1 MLTIG
6 QVASRTGL
14 RASAI
19 RYYESRGLLPNASR
33 IGGKRVYEQSVLE
46 RLAIIE
52 LAKTAGFQLD
62 EIRATLLY
70 GGETRPSARWKAL
83 AKAKQPELEAEM
95 KRLMITK
102 YVLIRMSACSCATLE
117 ECGRA
122 FLDAVAKHPAEPPTA
137 LKTQRRRS
145 AKRLKSRAR

>member
-19 RYYESRGLLPNASR
+19 RYYESRGLLPKASR
-33 IGGKRVYEQSVLE
+33 IGGKRVYEMAVLD

-52 LAKTAGFQLD
+52 LAKTAGFHLD
-62 EIRATLLY
+62 EIRATLQHATEA
-70 GGETRPSARWKAL
+70 GAGARWKTA
-83 AKAKQPELEAEM
+83 ARANQDELDAEL
-95 KRLMITK
+95 KRLRITK
-102 YVLIRMSACSCATLE
+102 YVLTRMTACSCATLE

-122 FLDAVAKHPAEPPTA
+122 FLDAVAKHPAELPMA
-137 LKTQRRRS
+137 LKTRRRRS
-145 AKRLKSRAR
+145 AKRLKPRTR

>member
-6 QVASRTGL
+6 QVASHTGL

-19 RYYESRGLLPNASR
+19 RYYESRGLLPKASR
-33 IGGKRVYEQSVLE
+33 IGGKRVYERAVLD

-52 LAKTAGFQLD
+52 LAKTAGFHLD
-62 EIRATLLY
+62 EIRATLQHATKA
-70 GGETRPSARWKAL
+70 GPAARWKTA
-83 AKAKQPELEAEM
+83 ARAKQDELDAEL

-102 YVLIRMSACSCATLE
+102 YVLVRMSACSCATLE

-122 FLDAVAKHPAEPPTA
+122 FLDAVAKHPAESPTG
-137 LKTQRRRS
+137 LRTQRRRS
-145 AKRLKSRAR
+145 AKKLKPR

>member
-6 QVASRTGL
+6 QVALRTGL

-19 RYYESRGLLPNASR
+19 RYYESRGLLPKASR
-33 IGGKRVYEQSVLE
+33 IGGKRVYEGSVLE

-52 LAKTAGFQLD
+52 LAKTAGFHLD
-62 EIRATLLY
+62 EIRATLLHA
-70 GGETRPSARWKAL
+70 GKPAVELVGRPL
-83 AKAKQPELEAEM
+83 AQAKQPELEAEL

-102 YVLIRMSACSCATLE
+102 YVLTRMSACSCATLE

-122 FLDAVAKHPAEPPTA
+122 FLEAVSNYPAEPQQQ
-137 LKTQRRRS
+137 LKTSGGAR
-145 AKRLKSRAR
+145 AKRLKGRSR

>member
-19 RYYESRGLLPNASR
+19 RYYESRGLLPKALR
-33 IGGKRVYEQSVLE
+33 IGGKRVFESAVLD

-52 LAKTAGFQLD
+52 LAKTAGFHLD
-62 EIRATLLY
+62 EIRATLQHATEAGP
-70 GGETRPSARWKAL
+70 GGRWKTAAR
-83 AKAKQPELEAEM
+83 AKRDEVDAEL
-95 KRLMITK
+95 KRLRITK
-102 YVLIRMSACSCATLE
+102 YVLTRMTACSCATLE

-122 FLDAVAKHPAEPPTA
+122 FLDAAATYPAEPPTA
-137 LKTQRRRS
+137 LKTRRRRS
-145 AKRLKSRAR
+145 AKRLKPRTR

>member
-14 RASAI
+14 RASAL
-19 RYYESRGLLPNASR
+19 RYYESRGLLPKASR
-33 IGGKRVYEQSVLE
+33 IGGKRVYEDSVLE

-70 GGETRPSARWKAL
+70 GGETRPSAQWKAL

-102 YVLIRMSACSCATLE
+102 YVLTRMSACSCATLE

-122 FLDAVAKHPAEPPTA
+122 FLDALSSHPPEPRTD
-137 LKTQRRRS
+137 LTTRRRRA
-145 AKRLKSRAR
+145 AKRLSGRQ

>member
-19 RYYESRGLLPNASR
+19 RYYESRGLLPKASR
-33 IGGKRVYEQSVLE
+33 IGGKRVYEGSVLE

-52 LAKTAGFQLD
+52 LAKTAGFHLD
-62 EIRATLLY
+62 EIRSTLLRA
-70 GGETRPSARWKAL
+70 GEGKPAARWKTVAQ
-83 AKAKQPELEAEM
+83 ARQHELEAEL

-102 YVLIRMSACSCATLE
+102 YVLTRMSACSCATLE

-122 FLDAVAKHPAEPPTA
+122 FLDAVAKHPAEPPA
-137 LKTQRRRS
+137 ELKTQRRRS
-145 AKRLKSRAR
+145 AKGLKPRSR